1 MNKRIH
7 IIFIILIAIA
17 IALGIVLFSAQKAGN
32 GKSLSS
38 VSGVGE
44 KKVLYWTCGMHPT
57 VKADKPGKCPVCSM
71 PLTPVYEE
79 ETHGAAS
86 SETVSSEEENA
97 YYGCGVK
104 EAGHCPHCDEGKK
117 DAACICG
124 GHSFIERGSAL
135 RACPICKKPL
145 KKIDAKD
152 VPQDLKRTAQA
163 PKIIFYRHPMRPDVT
178 SPAPAK
184 DEMGMDYLP
193 VYEEAGSAVSPG
205 SLAGAVS
212 RVHLTKEQVG
222 ISGLRTELLIKRR
235 LVKEIRTVGR
245 IAFDPGLAV
254 AQEEFLIALE
264 TQQKV
269 AQSPDAGIL
278 ARARDVVEKSRLRL
292 RLLGM
297 SDAEISELETAG
309 ASQRSLVLPQDKA
322 WVYADVYEYDLAWVK
337 EGEPAR
343 VTAEAYPGE
352 VFRGVIKAVSP
363 VLDHATRSAKVRLEI
378 DNPGRRLK
386 PEMYVDVIMEST
398 WRNAEGHEE
407 VLAVPQEAVL
417 DTGVRKIVYVD
428 AGSGTFVGREVV
440 TGPQAVDAADA
451 AKPIFYPVVRGLK
464 EGESVVTKGNFL
476 IDSQSQLTSGASVQW
491 GGAME
496 LKSGET
502 GASSNTPASVETQ
515 HRH

>member
-7 IIFIILIAIA
+7 IVF
-17 IALGIVLFSAQKAGN
+17 IALGGMALALGFVLFSAQKAGN
-32 GKSLSS
+32 GKSDLS
-38 VSGVGE
+38 VSGGRE
-44 KKVLYWTCGMHPT
+44 KKVLYWTCSMHPA
-57 VKADKPGKCPVCSM
+57 VRADKPGKCPVCGM

-79 ETHGAAS
+79 AAPVVAS
-86 SETVSSEEENA
+86 QQTVLSEENI

-104 EAGHCPHCDEGKK
+104 EEGHCPHCDEGKK

-124 GHSFIERGSAL
+124 GHSFLEKGDVL
-135 RACPICKKPL
+135 KACPICKKPL

-152 VPQDLKRTAQA
+152 VPQDLKRPAQA
-163 PKIIFYRHPMRPDVT
+163 PKIIFYRHPMRPEIT
-178 SPAPAK
+178 SPHPAK

-193 VYEEAGSAVSPG
+193 VYKEEEAGI
-205 SLAGAVS
+205 LAASGAQAVS

-235 LVKEIRTVGR
+235 LVKELRTVGR

-254 AQEEFLIALE
+254 AQEEFLTALKTRE
-264 TQQKV
+264 KV
-269 AQSPDAGIL
+269 AQSPDPGVV
-278 ARARDVVEKSRLRL
+278 ARAQDVVEKSRLRL

-309 ASQRSLVLPQDKA
+309 SPQRSLVLPQDKA

-337 EGEPAR
+337 EGEAAR
-343 VTAEAYPGE
+343 VTTEAYPGE
-352 VFRGVIKAVSP
+352 VFHGVIKAVSP

-386 PEMYVDVIMEST
+386 PEMYVDVIMESA
-398 WRNAEGHEE
+398 WRDAEGHEE

-428 AGSGTFVGREVV
+428 AGEGMFVGREVA
-440 TGPQAVDAADA
+440 TGPQAVDSAKA
-451 AKPIFYPVVRGLK
+451 AKLVFYPVLRGLN
-464 EGESVVTKGNFL
+464 EGEAVVTKGNFL

-496 LKSGET
+496 VKD
-502 GASSNTPASVETQ
+502 ETQ
-515 HRH
+515 HQH